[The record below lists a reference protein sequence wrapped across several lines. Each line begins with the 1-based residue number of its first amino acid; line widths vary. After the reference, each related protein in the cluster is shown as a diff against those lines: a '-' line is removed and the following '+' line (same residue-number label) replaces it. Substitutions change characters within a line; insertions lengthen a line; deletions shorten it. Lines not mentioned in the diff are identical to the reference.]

1 MDSERHLGSID
12 LKIIL
17 SKTELSKYA
26 QMETEYQKGQI
37 LDGPRQIQKNKK
49 DEMVKYCSKCLTMEN
64 LMQVRSLQSELDL
77 KFHQAR
83 RNCHQCQ
90 FKVIFASRGPDFVV
104 IWSILDVTDFT
115 QTFQTFD
122 LSQVIEDCVNFDC
135 ENFYKLYYYSMHQK
149 SFFFRKFANSRRHYK
164 RKMIE

>member
-1 MDSERHLGSID
+1 MRRGQRHLVSSD
-12 LKIIL
+12 LKINL

-37 LDGPRQIQKNKK
+37 NQPYIQKNKK

-90 FKVIFASRGPDFVV
+90 FKVSPLHLRIGVSGQF
-104 IWSILDVTDFT
+104 
-115 QTFQTFD
+115 
-122 LSQVIEDCVNFDC
+122 
-135 ENFYKLYYYSMHQK
+135 
-149 SFFFRKFANSRRHYK
+149 
-164 RKMIE
+164 

>member
-26 QMETEYQKGQI
+26 QMEKEHQKEQENRPG
-37 LDGPRQIQKNKK
+37 IQKNKK

-64 LMQVRSLQSELDL
+64 LMQVGALQSELDS

-90 FKVIFASRGPDFVV
+90 FKVSPLHLRIGVSGQF
-104 IWSILDVTDFT
+104 
-115 QTFQTFD
+115 
-122 LSQVIEDCVNFDC
+122 
-135 ENFYKLYYYSMHQK
+135 
-149 SFFFRKFANSRRHYK
+149 
-164 RKMIE
+164 